1 MFPLRNEL
9 ATRLLSCLPEE
20 LKAMPSNDFDQ
31 MPESRK
37 DETARNTGGHTAAFV
52 LLSAGLVLAL
62 AGVGY
67 LLVQSNRQEQNLG
80 DMRDGTQAQISKLGD
95 ATNALLEQRMETL
108 TQELKDAQDTAASAI
123 KQARSE
129 THKQGTDIG
138 KKLEAQQQEVAD
150 QIAQVKEVATTAD
163 SKITEVSSNVD
174 SVKGDV
180 NGVKDDVTGVKQ
192 TVAATQADLEKTGAD
207 LKRAMGDMGVMS
219 GLIATNSKDLDALRQ
234 LGERNYIEF
243 DLTKNQREKKVGN
256 IVITLK
262 QSDPKRNRYSVQI
275 VADDK
280 RVEKKDRSINEPVQ
294 LYVGGGHQPYEIVVN
309 QVKKDEVVGYLA
321 TPKVTTAQR

>member
-1 MFPLRNEL
+1 M
-9 ATRLLSCLPEE
+9 S
-20 LKAMPSNDFDQ
+20 SNDFDQ
-31 MPESRK
+31 KPESRNDQPK
-37 DETARNTGGHTAAFV
+37 GHTGAFV
-52 LLSAGLVLAL
+52 VLSTGLVLAL

-67 LLVQSNRQEQNLG
+67 LLVQSNRLDQNFG

-95 ATNALLEQRMETL
+95 ATSALLEQRMETL
-108 TQELKDAQDTAASAI
+108 NQELKDAQDTAANAI

-129 THKQGTDIG
+129 AHKQGADIG

-163 SKITEVSSNVD
+163 SKITEVSSDVN

-180 NGVKDDVTGVKQ
+180 SGVKDDVTGVKQ
-192 TVAATQADLEKTGAD
+192 TVASAQADLEKTGAD
-207 LKRAMGDMGVMS
+207 LKRAIGDMGVMS

-243 DLTKNQREKKVGN
+243 DLTKNMREKKVGN
-256 IVITLK
+256 IVIALK
-262 QSDPKRNRYSVQI
+262 QSDPKRNRYTVQI

-321 TPKVTTAQR
+321 TPKVTTARR

>member
-1 MFPLRNEL
+1 MSSNE
-9 ATRLLSCLPEE
+9 
-20 LKAMPSNDFDQ
+20 FDQ
-31 MPESRK
+31 SPENRTEES
-37 DETARNTGGHTAAFV
+37 TGHTGVFV
-52 LLSAGLVLAL
+52 ALSAGLVLAL

-67 LLVQSNRQEQNLG
+67 LLVQNNRLNQNLG

-95 ATNALLEQRMETL
+95 ATSTLLDQRMQTL
-108 TQELKDAQDTAASAI
+108 NQELKDAQDAATNAI

-129 THKQGTDIG
+129 THKQGSDIG

-180 NGVKDDVTGVKQ
+180 SGVKDDVTGVKQ
-192 TVAATQADLEKTGAD
+192 TVASTQAELEKTGSD

-243 DLTKNQREKKVGN
+243 DLTKNQKEKKVGN
-256 IVITLK
+256 IVIALK
-262 QSDPKRNRYSVQI
+262 QSDPKRNRYTVQI

-280 RVEKKDRSINEPVQ
+280 RVEKRDRSINEPVQ

>member
-1 MFPLRNEL
+1 M
-9 ATRLLSCLPEE
+9 S
-20 LKAMPSNDFDQ
+20 SNDFDHT
-31 MPESRK
+31 PEVKRTES
-37 DETARNTGGHTAAFV
+37 GGHTGALVA
-52 LLSAGLVLAL
+52 LSAGLVLAL

-67 LLVQSNRQEQNLG
+67 LLVQSNRLNQNIA

-95 ATNALLEQRMETL
+95 ATTTLLEQRMQSLNT
-108 TQELKDAQDTAASAI
+108 ELKDAQDSAATAI

-129 THKQGTDIG
+129 AHKQGTDFG
-138 KKLEAQQQEVAD
+138 HKLEAQQQEVAD

-163 SKITEVSSNVD
+163 SKINEVSSDVT

-180 NGVKDDVTGVKQ
+180 SGVKDDVTGVKQ
-192 TVAATQADLEKTGAD
+192 TVASAQAELEKTGAD
-207 LKRAMGDMGVMS
+207 LKRAVGDMGVMS

-243 DLTKNQREKKVGN
+243 DLTKSQREKKIGN
-256 IVITLK
+256 ITIALK
-262 QSDPKRNRYSVQI
+262 QSDPKRNRYTVQ
-275 VADDK
+275 VMADDK

>member
-1 MFPLRNEL
+1 
-9 ATRLLSCLPEE
+9 
-20 LKAMPSNDFDQ
+20 MPSNDFDQ
-31 MPESRK
+31 TPESRK
-37 DETARNTGGHTAAFV
+37 EETIKNTGGHTGAFIA
-52 LLSAGLVLAL
+52 LTAGLVLAL
-62 AGVGY
+62 GGVGY
-67 LLVQSNRQEQNLG
+67 LLVQSNQLNQNLG

-108 TQELKDAQDTAASAI
+108 NQQLKDAQDTAANAI

-129 THKQGTDIG
+129 AHKQGADIG
-138 KKLEAQQQEVAD
+138 KKIEAQQQEVAD

-180 NGVKDDVTGVKQ
+180 SGVKDDVTGVKQ
-192 TVAATQADLEKTGAD
+192 TVASTQAELEKTGSD

-243 DLTKNQREKKVGN
+243 DLTKNMREKKVGN
-256 IVITLK
+256 IVIALK
-262 QSDPKRNRYSVQI
+262 QSDPKRNRYTVQV